1 MWERIPFAAANLKT
15 ALTSVKSN
23 RGLVVTAF
31 LFLVLALVW
40 SLFWSIAAG
49 GLLSNS
55 GEFTLFLTFV
65 SYFWVRL
72 FLKVLTFDISP
83 YVCLICLIRFIVFTF
98 NLKTYKVFQNTLV
111 CTTVGTVGTW
121 WFAPQEATSFFS
133 QGLKDSIF
141 RATTY
146 SFGSICFGS
155 LLVAIVQALRQLQ
168 RHAQSQGEDGAIV
181 ACLID
186 CILGCIQGIIEY
198 VNKWAYVYVGLYGY
212 SYIEA
217 GKNVM
222 QLFQSKGW
230 TAIITDDLVDN
241 VLFMVSIGI
250 GLISGLIAML
260 IAEVD
265 RQLLAGIG
273 YEDPALAA
281 FFIGFIVGL
290 VLASVLLSVVGS
302 AGALLFSKTF
312 CI

>member
-1 MWERIPFAAANLKT
+1 MFVLFVSSFSLLNLKT
-15 ALTSVKSN
+15 HQV
-23 RGLVVTAF
+23 
-31 LFLVLALVW
+31 
-40 SLFWSIAAG
+40 I
-49 GLLSNS
+49 
-55 GEFTLFLTFV
+55 
-65 SYFWVRL
+65 
-72 FLKVLTFDISP
+72 
-83 YVCLICLIRFIVFTF
+83 
-98 NLKTYKVFQNTLV
+98 QNTLV

-155 LLVAIVQALRQLQ
+155 LFVTIVEAFESLRKYVA
-168 RHAQSQGEDGAIV
+168 EDGAIG

>member
-1 MWERIPFAAANLKT
+1 MFVLFVSSFSLLNLKT
-15 ALTSVKSN
+15 HQV
-23 RGLVVTAF
+23 
-31 LFLVLALVW
+31 
-40 SLFWSIAAG
+40 I
-49 GLLSNS
+49 
-55 GEFTLFLTFV
+55 
-65 SYFWVRL
+65 
-72 FLKVLTFDISP
+72 
-83 YVCLICLIRFIVFTF
+83 
-98 NLKTYKVFQNTLV
+98 QNTLV

-155 LLVAIVQALRQLQ
+155 LLVAIVQALRQVQ

-273 YEDPALAA
+273 YEDPTLAA

-302 AGALLFSKTF
+302 AGALLS
-312 CI
+312 